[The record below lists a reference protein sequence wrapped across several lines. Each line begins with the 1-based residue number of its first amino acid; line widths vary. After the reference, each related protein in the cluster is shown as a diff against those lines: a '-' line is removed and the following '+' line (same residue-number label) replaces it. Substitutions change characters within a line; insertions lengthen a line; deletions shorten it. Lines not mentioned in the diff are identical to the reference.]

1 MIQFFDNMLIKILKY
16 LFIHKKINL
25 LNTLNSN
32 NHLLDKFKIKG
43 SKENL
48 SWISPVERLRVIHEI
63 VVLFVQ
69 EQKVFSR
76 NVSSHQQMG
85 GYEMRSE
92 IFNFCT
98 YVCIFFKNWLISF
111 LNLACNIQQMT
122 WHIPD
127 GNCFTI
133 VTIETKN

>member
-48 SWISPVERLRVIHEI
+48 S
-63 VVLFVQ
+63 
-69 EQKVFSR
+69 
-76 NVSSHQQMG
+76 
-85 GYEMRSE
+85 
-92 IFNFCT
+92 
-98 YVCIFFKNWLISF
+98 
-111 LNLACNIQQMT
+111 
-122 WHIPD
+122 
-127 GNCFTI
+127 
-133 VTIETKN
+133 